1 MDPARPRRSA
11 TRIKKQCGGCAI
23 FSREQTRNQLELAI
37 AQAKNQQEDVMK
49 ESELHEG
56 RARIKVVGCGGGGGN
71 AVNRMISKALKV
83 QFIAVNTDKQALERC
98 QADVKVQMGNKV
110 TRGLGAGGDWT
121 RGRDAADESR
131 TELSAVVQESD
142 MVFITAGMGG
152 GTGTGSAAIVAE
164 LAKEAGALTIGVVT
178 RPFAFEGRIRN
189 DTAEEGIKALRGQVD
204 ALIVVPNDRLA
215 QVASS
220 KTTLEEAFRMA
231 DDVLRQGVQGI
242 SDLVTQPGV
251 INLDFADVKA
261 IMENAGEALM
271 GIGHRPQHHLRARPR
286 RHDAGRDQDHGHR
299 HRLRRQDPARSQAGD
314 DASYDRAARVR
325 HRGARRHQHS
335 GVPPQPYVTRT
346 GSMRC
351 PYCGHHDLKV
361 VDSRDSEVG
370 EAIRRRREGLQ
381 WRQRL
386 TTYERIATVP
396 SFVTKKDGRR
406 EDFDP
411 QKLFTGLKKA
421 TEKRDISPER
431 LRAIVDDI
439 EAELRRSG
447 RVEIPSGEI
456 GEMVMDRLRDLD
468 EVAYIRFASVYR
480 EFMDLQQ
487 VKREIEQV
495 LSSRRP

>member
-1 MDPARPRRSA
+1 
-11 TRIKKQCGGCAI
+11 
-23 FSREQTRNQLELAI
+23 
-37 AQAKNQQEDVMK
+37 MK

-189 DTAEEGIKALRGQVD
+189 DTAEEGIKALRSQVD
-204 ALIVVPNDRLA
+204 ALIVIPNDRLA

-271 GIGHRPQHHLRARPR
+271 GIGH
-286 RHDAGRDQDHGHR
+286 G
-299 HRLRRQDPARSQAGD
+299 AGD
-314 DASYDRAARVR
+314 SRAKDAALETSIDGAKGILFNITAGKDITLQEVQKAAEIVR
-325 HRGARRHQHS
+325 SAADPGANIIF
-335 GVPPQPYVTRT
+335 GVV
-346 GSMRC
+346 
-351 PYCGHHDLKV
+351 
-361 VDSRDSEVG
+361 RDDTMQG
-370 EAIRRRREGLQ
+370 EIKI
-381 WRQRL
+381 
-386 TTYERIATVP
+386 TVIATGFGGKTQTEAKQEIRSRTTFERP
-396 SFVTKKDGRR
+396 EFGA
-406 EDFDP
+406 ED
-411 QKLFTGLKKA
+411 LG
-421 TEKRDISPER
+421 DINIPAFPAF
-431 LRAIVDDI
+431 LRN
-439 EAELRRSG
+439 R
-447 RVEIPSGEI
+447 
-456 GEMVMDRLRDLD
+456 M
-468 EVAYIRFASVYR
+468 
-480 EFMDLQQ
+480 
-487 VKREIEQV
+487 
-495 LSSRRP
+495 